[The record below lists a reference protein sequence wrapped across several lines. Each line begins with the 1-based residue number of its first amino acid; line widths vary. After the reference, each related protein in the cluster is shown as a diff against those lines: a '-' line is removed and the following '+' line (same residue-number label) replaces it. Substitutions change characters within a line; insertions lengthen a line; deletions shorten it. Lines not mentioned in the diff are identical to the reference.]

1 MGLGWGAG
9 GGGGAAWTPVQLQY
23 DVDVRVVV
31 HRRCGP
37 GLPLFRAD
45 LPLSIFVIKNR
56 AGRQTTQT
64 QIQTQILDRT
74 WSAGVQGL
82 GFSRPRD
89 NMELWRNPTNR
100 AIEIETRSLALVA
113 LLSRALIE
121 KACVSSSYIRCAAA
135 AGVAA
140 PVLALANKI

>member
-1 MGLGWGAG
+1 MGLWWGAR

-82 GFSRPRD
+82 GFTRPRD
-89 NMELWRNPTNR
+89 NWSMAKPDQSSYRDR
-100 AIEIETRSLALVA
+100 DAA
-113 LLSRALIE
+113 LSRL
-121 KACVSSSYIRCAAA
+121 SRS
-135 AGVAA
+135 
-140 PVLALANKI
+140 